1 MKTLYEAIKSSTKEN
16 IEETFKSLLMNE
28 GYEIL
33 KRISNNDS
41 DITLIAKYVSTCYDP
56 NSPPI
61 KIHPT
66 RASLTKHAIEELGI
80 DERLIDGNDDNF
92 RKYVDWYYSQIQDYN
107 FVLIN
112 TLKELIEQ
120 QVGVARMTVSRGS
133 GENQLDEDKFFK
145 AINTQNTCMQNAIN
159 NVSELESLKAKRDRD
174 FERTDEAIANEITR
188 NSDMAEQGAIYAKE
202 LKNKGK

>member
-1 MKTLYEAIKSSTKEN
+1 MS
-16 IEETFKSLLMNE
+16 E

-33 KRISNNDS
+33 KKISSNNS

-159 NVSELESLKAKRDRD
+159 NVAELESLKAKRDRD

>member
-1 MKTLYEAIKSSTKEN
+1 MKTLYEIIKSSTKEN
-16 IEETFKSLLMNE
+16 IEEIFKSLLMSE

-33 KRISNNDS
+33 KKISSNNS

-159 NVSELESLKAKRDRD
+159 NVAELESLKAKRDRD